1 MQDYVKLWTALK
13 WYLWRHIEI
22 FQLMQIHLNFSNSQN
37 EHYAINLLKTKFIH
51 HFQLF
56 LLHWERCI
64 SYFPLISIFDCLVA
78 DSMIFRPCTTNYK
91 LIRPIY
97 VINCLQHRYGQQG
110 NKVLIAYLSPV
121 IPMKMHCPSVPV
133 YGS

>member
-91 LIRPIY
+91 LIRPIS
-97 VINCLQHRYGQQG
+97 ISLWFQS
-110 NKVLIAYLSPV
+110 LIACW
-121 IPMKMHCPSVPV
+121 HCGTLNDFQTIH
-133 YGS
+133 YKLQTNLLCDKLFAT